1 VTTTIDALI
10 AQAQALT
17 PAALHTLAIT
27 WAEQQTCHHAD
38 ARERAYCAALRV
50 GGYDELVRAAA
61 AVPHNIH
68 DWQVAARAVQDAA
81 AAILA
86 GPDLRHWQQLALR
99 DPWDQTAP
107 LGPTP

>member
-1 VTTTIDALI
+1 MTTAIDALI

-17 PAALHTLAIT
+17 PAALHTLATT

-38 ARERAYCAALRV
+38 AREQAYCAAISAGGFDQLRA
-50 GGYDELVRAAA
+50 AAA

-86 GPDLRHWQQLALR
+86 GPGLRQWQQVALR
-99 DPWDQTAP
+99 DPWDQAAP